1 VLNPNNRAMKSDCPV
16 VDLERSRFL
25 EDFNRRDFP
34 VTHNLAGSPL
44 FTLPRLIE
52 VAAATAAKRPNDVY
66 YDAGDIDVA
75 QRWAE
80 SPKLNEPVDVTMRRI
95 AKSNA
100 WIVLRQVDLDPAYS
114 GILQSCLQEMLRLSG
129 AQLRERMK
137 RTEIIV
143 FVTSPRRITTY
154 HIDRE
159 CSFLLQVRGEKDIN
173 IFDRDDRDVLPE
185 QELERF
191 WTVDTNAALYK
202 PDLQQ
207 RAHIYRLKP
216 GNGVHIPINA
226 PHWLR
231 NGDDVSIS
239 VNFNFW
245 EHDRERAN
253 LYRANYYLR
262 QLRFA
267 PVAPFVSPGR
277 DFLKNPFGAAVYATR
292 ALLKRSRR

>member
-1 VLNPNNRAMKSDCPV
+1 MQSDCPV

-25 EDFNRRDFP
+25 KDFNRRDFP

-44 FTLPRLIE
+44 FALPRLIE

-80 SPKLNEPVDVTMRRI
+80 SPKLDEPVDVTMRRI

-114 GILQSCLQEMLRLSG
+114 GILQSCLQDMLRLTG
-129 AQLRERMK
+129 ARLRERMK

-159 CSFLLQVRGEKDIN
+159 CSFLLQVHGEKDIN

-277 DFLKNPFGAAVYATR
+277 DFLKKPFGAAVYATR
-292 ALLKRSRR
+292 ELLKRSRR